1 MVNTSRLIFTPEDLP
16 LVVDAEQA
24 CHDGALAVLSVLC
37 HRRDRD
43 IDIAFPAL
51 VEMLQTLSLGKAN
64 TYHDII
70 AMGLPAVARERW
82 EAFMRT
88 NTSPEFRSQ
97 LLGEA
102 AAQGK
107 AEGKAEGLAEGKA
120 QGLAE
125 GKAQD
130 VLTVLKIRGVR
141 VPTAARN
148 RIRACTDLDQLETW
162 LRRAATATAL
172 DEVLA

>member
-24 CHDGALAVLSVLC
+24 CHDGAPAVLSVLC

-107 AEGKAEGLAEGKA
+107 AEGLAEGKA

-141 VPTAARN
+141 VPTADATGFAPAPISTSSRPGS
-148 RIRACTDLDQLETW
+148 
-162 LRRAATATAL
+162 AAPPPPPPSTRS
-172 DEVLA
+172 